1 MALASVMILALAS
14 ILALALASTRPAT
27 IELPVRSLKPA
38 SRYIVTGSGEEEEKR
53 KARRESL
60 RKYRE
65 KNRDHFKQYDKL
77 YYDRNKAA
85 IVQQQ
90 KVYKEKNKDV
100 ISQQQKVYRDEN
112 QDAIKQYKKVYYDEI
127 KSVIKQERNLEREKG
142 ILSNRQSIA
151 QHPSHAQHLL
161 SEEEHDALYHRILHE
176 EKREIFEGLTLAQAI
191 DSGKWTFYFGASK
204 VLGTEDKLV
213 CLSSRATKFKPV
225 LLLADGTRMKNKFIR
240 SQLGVVVGVLHS
252 SRLVFN
258 TLQLVWRLQETYRD
272 LPFGHQRLNRSVGLP
287 AYKAAGEIDDE
298 TTLCSLYLNCFPV
311 TSQDTDADTVA
322 INGILTQINH

>member
-1 MALASVMILALAS
+1 
-14 ILALALASTRPAT
+14 
-27 IELPVRSLKPA
+27 
-38 SRYIVTGSGEEEEKR
+38 
-53 KARRESL
+53 
-60 RKYRE
+60 
-65 KNRDHFKQYDKL
+65 
-77 YYDRNKAA
+77 
-85 IVQQQ
+85 
-90 KVYKEKNKDV
+90 VYKEKNKDV

-272 LPFGHQRLNRSVGLP
+272 LPFNRSVGLP